1 MAKRKSR
8 SRQFKRSARVI
19 DMDEAR
25 QERLEKREAAQAEDM
40 REQTA
45 SDERKL
51 KRKRAVRKKQSRRR
65 LLVVAAVVFLVV
77 ILCMSVVNIFQ
88 LKAEEREALKKQ
100 EQLKAKQEQMEEEL
114 KDIDSEENIE
124 DLAREKLKLT
134 KPGETIYIPDNEKDD
149 DQAQEDEG

>member
-8 SRQFKRSARVI
+8 SRQFKLSSRVI

-25 QERLEKREAAQAEDM
+25 QERLEKREAAQAEEI
-40 REQTA
+40 RERTA

-51 KRKRAVRKKQSRRR
+51 RRKRAVRKKQSRRR
-65 LLVVAAVVFLVV
+65 ILVLGVAAFLIVV
-77 ILCMSVVNIFQ
+77 LCISVVNIIQ
-88 LKAEEREALKKQ
+88 LKAEERDALKKQ

-114 KDIDSEENIE
+114 KNSDSEENIE

-134 KPGETIYIPDNEKDD
+134 KPGEIIYIPESEG
-149 DQAQEDEG
+149 DQ

>member
-8 SRQFKRSARVI
+8 SRQFKRSSRVI

-25 QERLEKREAAQAEDM
+25 QQRLEKREQAQEDEFLE
-40 REQTA
+40 RTA

-65 LLVVAAVVFLVV
+65 ILVLAIAAFLVV
-77 ILCMSVVNIFQ
+77 ILCISVVNIVK
-88 LKAEEREALKKQ
+88 LKGEEREALKKQ
-100 EQLKAKQEQMEEEL
+100 EQLKAKQEQMQEEL
-114 KDIDSEENIE
+114 KDIDSQEKIE

-134 KPGETIYIPDNEKDD
+134 KPGEIIYIPESEEK
-149 DQAQEDEG
+149 

>member
-8 SRQFKRSARVI
+8 SRQFKLSSRVI

-25 QERLEKREAAQAEDM
+25 QERLEKREAAQAEEI
-40 REQTA
+40 RERTA

-51 KRKRAVRKKQSRRR
+51 RRKRAVRKKQSRRR
-65 LLVVAAVVFLVV
+65 ILVLGVAAFLIVV
-77 ILCMSVVNIFQ
+77 LCISVVNIIQ
-88 LKAEEREALKKQ
+88 LKAEERDALKKQ

-114 KDIDSEENIE
+114 KNSDSEENIE

-134 KPGETIYIPDNEKDD
+134 KPGEIIYIPESEE
-149 DQAQEDEG
+149 DQ